1 MTHLSNNTYNNGY
14 YSAGEELMGWI
25 NSLDTSD
32 FTVKKLRKYIN
43 YKVLD
48 MRPKLEYNYGCRAVI
63 TV

>member
-1 MTHLSNNTYNNGY
+1 M
-14 YSAGEELMGWI
+14 